1 MTAPIDVVLARLEGV
16 RKAGKGWRADSPVT
30 GSKGAVSICEA
41 DNGSILIHD
50 FSAAGVHEVLA
61 AIGLKPGDLFPERE
75 RPQSAADRKANRDA
89 LAMVGLRSA
98 AEVIGR
104 ESKVVLAAVGS
115 LLKGEALPLAEVE
128 RLRLAGERID
138 AVRDALAC
146 EVRA

>member
-1 MTAPIDVVLARLEGV
+1 MRPVDVVLSKLEGV

-41 DNGSILIHD
+41 DSGAVLVND

-61 AIGLKPGDLFPERE
+61 AIGLKPGDLYPPRE
-75 RPQSAADRKANRDA
+75 HPQSAADRRANRDRLA
-89 LAMVGLRSA
+89 LTGVRAA

-104 ESKVVLAAVGS
+104 ESKVVLAAVGW
-115 LLKGEALPLAEVE
+115 LLKGEALPDSEIE

-138 AVRDALAC
+138 AVRDALSC
-146 EVRA
+146 EVRP